1 MKNGTWLTRWRMR
14 RIIMA
19 LAHATNQGMRPGVKG
34 FAEALEATALMSQHG
49 KKDAPVV
56 IHCTRRELNEFVS
69 YMTNLHVAKQSL
81 LIRARIGL
89 AVLVMSTEQILGE
102 EPEELLAREK
112 MSSKHSSDDKVIQLS
127 TKR

>member
-14 RIIMA
+14 RIILA

-49 KKDAPVV
+49 KKDAPVA
-56 IHCTRRELNEFVS
+56 IHCTRRELNEFIT
-69 YMTNLHVAKQSL
+69 YMTKLHVAKQSL

-89 AVLVMSTEQILGE
+89 AVLVLGDTQILGE
-102 EPEELLAREK
+102 DPAELVAREK
-112 MSSKHSSDDKVIQLS
+112 KGMKSSKEDNVIQLS